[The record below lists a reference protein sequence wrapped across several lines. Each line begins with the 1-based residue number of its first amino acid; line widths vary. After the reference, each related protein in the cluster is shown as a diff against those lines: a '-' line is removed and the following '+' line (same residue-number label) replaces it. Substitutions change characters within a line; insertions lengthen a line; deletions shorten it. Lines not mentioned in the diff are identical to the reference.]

1 MKKIILLV
9 LVLGIF
15 AAAIHS
21 IFSYRKYNVL
31 LITVDTLRADY
42 LSCYNPDVPKTTNF
56 DWIASQGVRFDHAF
70 TQISITLPAHTTMFT
85 SHPPHEL
92 KLFNNGDVFDGT
104 VPMFTDILEKK
115 GYKTAAFIS
124 LGVLKATFGLARGFD
139 EYDDN
144 FSDLKYNGR
153 YYKLASEMNQEVF
166 PWFEKNKDKR
176 FFAWIHYSDPH
187 EPYITVDAPPD
198 TEVFANG
205 TSVGKY
211 VLGKKEKIAINFMA
225 KPGENILE
233 FHGLVGKGPK
243 KIQIADSL
251 RFLDTQLFTVPSEGI
266 EAKFGEGFQAVKL
279 STGADA
285 YYFVESGKLIL
296 LNKSNKERPVNLRV
310 SGGVYQQ
317 RIELI
322 HKNYAAEVQYV
333 DKYLGE
339 LWKKLDNLGLLR
351 NTIVILTADHG
362 EGLKTHGNLGHV
374 ERLYQETVR
383 VPLII
388 YYPYLGRR
396 GHVASPIVNHLDLMP
411 TILDLVHVNYNGSM
425 SGYSL
430 KHYISWSPIDW
441 LTSKPIPRSQSFTAT
456 YAPEA
461 RVNSFSMVTENLK
474 LIHTPNKTK
483 WQWEAYDLKKDPN
496 ERKNLAAKDPDRF
509 NSPEISKLRAI
520 LEDYRRD
527 AEAAHSRRVNPKL
540 NSEEQDMLKSLGYA
554 NQEETQT
561 QKKEQK

>member
-1 MKKIILLV
+1 MKKIILFV
-9 LVLGIF
+9 LILGIF
-15 AAAIHS
+15 AATIHS
-21 IFSYRKYNVL
+21 VFSFRKYNVL

-42 LSCYNPDVPKTTNF
+42 LSCYNADVPKTANF
-56 DWIASQGVRFDHAF
+56 DWIASQGVRFNRAF

-85 SHPPHEL
+85 SRPPHEL
-92 KLFNNGDVFDGT
+92 KLFNNGDVFDGS
-104 VPMFTDILEKK
+104 VPMFTSLLDKK

-124 LGVLKATFGLARGFD
+124 LGVLKSSFGLYRGFD
-139 EYDDN
+139 EYEDN
-144 FSDLKYNGR
+144 FDKFNGR
-153 YYKLASEMNQEVF
+153 YYKVASEMNQEVI

-187 EPYITVDAPPD
+187 EPYVTVDAPPD

-211 VLGKKEKIAINFMA
+211 VLGKKEKIAINFTA
-225 KPGENILE
+225 KPGENVLE
-233 FHGLVGKGPK
+233 FRGLVGRGPK

-251 RFLDTQLFTVPSEGI
+251 RFIDPQLFTVPSEGI
-266 EAKFGEGFQAVKL
+266 ETKFGEGFKPVKL

-285 YYFVESGKLIL
+285 LYFVESGKMNLV
-296 LNKSNKERPVNLRV
+296 NRSNEPRFVNLRV

-317 RIELI
+317 RIELV

-339 LWKKLDNLGLLR
+339 LWKKLDGLGLLK
-351 NTIVILTADHG
+351 NTIVVLTADHG

-388 YYPYLGRR
+388 YYPNLGRR
-396 GHVASPIVNHLDLMP
+396 GYVADPIVNHLDLMP

-430 KHYISWSPIDW
+430 KHYVSWSPIDW
-441 LTSKPIPRSQSFTAT
+441 LTSKPVPRVNTFTAT

-461 RVNSFSMVTENLK
+461 RVNSFSMVYENMK
-474 LIHTPNKTK
+474 LIHTPNKSK
-483 WQWEAYDLKKDPN
+483 WQWEAYDLKTDPN

-509 NSPEISKLRAI
+509 NSPEIKNLRRI

-527 AEAAHSRRVNPKL
+527 AEAAHGKRVNPKL
-540 NSEEQDMLKSLGYA
+540 DTQEQEMLKSLGYA

>member
-1 MKKIILLV
+1 MKKIILFV
-9 LVLGIF
+9 LILGVS

-21 IFSYRKYNVL
+21 IFSFRKYNVL

-42 LSCYNPDVPKTTNF
+42 LSCYNADVPKTANF
-56 DWIASQGVRFDHAF
+56 DWIASQGVRFNRAF
-70 TQISITLPAHTTMFT
+70 TQISITLPAHTSMFT
-85 SHPPHEL
+85 SRPPHEL
-92 KLFNNGDVFDGT
+92 KLFNNGDVFDGS
-104 VPMFTDILEKK
+104 VPMFTSILDKK

-124 LGVLKATFGLARGFD
+124 LGVLKSSFGLYRGFD
-139 EYDDN
+139 EYEDSFDK
-144 FSDLKYNGR
+144 FNGR
-153 YYKLASEMNQEVF
+153 YYKVASEMNQEVI

-187 EPYITVDAPPD
+187 EPYVTVDAPPD

-211 VLGKKEKIAINFMA
+211 VLGKKEKIAINFTA
-225 KPGENILE
+225 KPGENVLE
-233 FHGLVGKGPK
+233 FRGLVGRGPK

-251 RFLDTQLFTVPSEGI
+251 RFIDPQLFTVPSEGI
-266 EAKFGEGFQAVKL
+266 ETKFGEGFKPVKL

-285 YYFVESGKLIL
+285 LYFVESGKMNLV
-296 LNKSNKERPVNLRV
+296 NHSNEPRFVNLRV

-317 RIELI
+317 RIELV

-339 LWKKLDNLGLLR
+339 LWKKLDGLGLLK

-388 YYPYLGRR
+388 YYPNLGRR
-396 GHVASPIVNHLDLMP
+396 GYVADPIVNHLDLMP
-411 TILDLVHVNYNGSM
+411 TILDLVHVKYNGVM
-425 SGYSL
+425 NGYSL
-430 KHYISWSPIDW
+430 KHYVSWSPIDW
-441 LTSKPIPRSQSFTAT
+441 LTSKPVPRVNTFTAT

-461 RVNSFSMVTENLK
+461 RVNSFSMVYENMK
-474 LIHTPNKTK
+474 LIHTPNKSK
-483 WQWEAYDLKKDPN
+483 WQWEAYDLKADPN

-509 NSPEISKLRAI
+509 NSPEISKLREI

-527 AEAAHSRRVNPKL
+527 AEAAHGKRVNPKL
-540 NSEEQDMLKSLGYA
+540 DTQEQEMLKSLGYA

>member
-1 MKKIILLV
+1 MKKIILFV
-9 LVLGIF
+9 LILGIF

-21 IFSYRKYNVL
+21 VFSFRKYNVL

-42 LSCYNPDVPKTTNF
+42 LSCYNADVPKTANF
-56 DWIASQGVRFDHAF
+56 DWIASQGVRFNRAF

-85 SHPPHEL
+85 SRPPHEL
-92 KLFNNGDVFDGT
+92 KLFNNGDVFDGS
-104 VPMFTDILEKK
+104 VPMFTSLLDKK

-124 LGVLKATFGLARGFD
+124 LGVLKSSFGLYRGFD
-139 EYDDN
+139 EYEDN
-144 FSDLKYNGR
+144 FDKFNGR
-153 YYKLASEMNQEVF
+153 YYKVASEMNQEVI

-187 EPYITVDAPPD
+187 EPYVTVDAPPD

-211 VLGKKEKIAINFMA
+211 VLGKKEKIAINFTA
-225 KPGENILE
+225 KPGENVLE
-233 FHGLVGKGPK
+233 FRGLVGRGPK

-251 RFLDTQLFTVPSEGI
+251 RFIDPQLFTVPSEGI
-266 EAKFGEGFQAVKL
+266 ETKFGEGFKPVKL

-285 YYFVESGKLIL
+285 LYFVESGKMNLV
-296 LNKSNKERPVNLRV
+296 NRSNEPRFVNLRV

-317 RIELI
+317 RIELV

-339 LWKKLDNLGLLR
+339 LWKKLDGLGLLK
-351 NTIVILTADHG
+351 NTIVVLTADHG

-388 YYPYLGRR
+388 YYPNLGRR
-396 GHVASPIVNHLDLMP
+396 GQVADPIVNHLDLMP
-411 TILDLVHVNYNGSM
+411 TILDLVHVNYNGVM
-425 SGYSL
+425 NGYSL
-430 KHYISWSPIDW
+430 KHYVSWSPIDW
-441 LTSKPIPRSQSFTAT
+441 LTSKPVPRSNTFTAT

-461 RVNSFSMVTENLK
+461 RVNSFSMVYENMK
-474 LIHTPNKTK
+474 LIHTPNKSK
-483 WQWEAYDLKKDPN
+483 WQWEAYDLKTDPN

-509 NSPEISKLRAI
+509 NSPEIKNLRRI

-527 AEAAHSRRVNPKL
+527 AEAAHGKRVNPKL
-540 NSEEQDMLKSLGYA
+540 DTQEQEMLKSLGYA

>member
-1 MKKIILLV
+1 MKKIILFV

-21 IFSYRKYNVL
+21 IFSYKKYNVL

-42 LSCYNPDVPKTTNF
+42 LSCYNSDVPKTVNF
-56 DWIASQGVRFDHAF
+56 DWIASQGVRFNRAF

-92 KLFNNGDVFDGT
+92 KLFNNGDVFDGS

-124 LGVLKATFGLARGFD
+124 LGVLKSTFGLARGFD
-139 EYDDN
+139 EYEDN
-144 FSDLKYNGR
+144 FDKFNGR
-153 YYKLASEMNQEVF
+153 YYKVASEMNQEVI

-211 VLGKKEKIAINFMA
+211 VLGKKEKIAINFDA
-225 KPGENILE
+225 KPGENVLE
-233 FHGLVGKGPK
+233 FRGLVGRGPK

-251 RFLDTQLFTVPSEGI
+251 RFLDPQLFTVPSEGI
-266 EAKFGEGFQAVKL
+266 EGKFGEGFKAVKL

-285 YYFVESGKLIL
+285 FYFVESGKLIL
-296 LNKSNKERPVNLRV
+296 TNRSTETRSVQLRV

-317 RIELI
+317 RIELV
-322 HKNYAAEVQYV
+322 HKNYGAEVQYV

-339 LWKKLDNLGLLR
+339 LWKKLDALGLLK

-374 ERLYQETVR
+374 ERLYQETIR

-388 YYPYLGRR
+388 YYPNLGRR
-396 GHVASPIVNHLDLMP
+396 GHVADPIVNHLDLMP
-411 TILDLVHVNYNGSM
+411 TILDLVHVNYKGSM

-430 KHYISWSPIDW
+430 KHYVSWSPIDW
-441 LTSKPIPRSQSFTAT
+441 LTSKAVPRSNTFTAT

-461 RVNSFSMVTENLK
+461 RVNSFSMVYENMK
-474 LIHTPNKTK
+474 LIHTPNKSK
-483 WQWEAYDLKKDPN
+483 WQWEAYDLKADPN
-496 ERKNLAAKDPDRF
+496 ERKNLAAKDADRF
-509 NSPEISKLRAI
+509 NSPEISKLRGI
-520 LEDYRRD
+520 LEEYRRD
-527 AEAAHSRRVNPKL
+527 AEAAHKRRKAPEMN
-540 NSEEQDMLKSLGYA
+540 EETIEILKSLNYTTG
-554 NQEETQT
+554 EDQT
-561 QKKEQK
+561 QSQKKDQK

>member
-1 MKKIILLV
+1 MKKIILSV
-9 LVLGIF
+9 LIIGIF

-42 LSCYNPDVPKTTNF
+42 LSCYNPDVPKTENF
-56 DWIASQGVRFDHAF
+56 DWIASQSVRFDRAF
-70 TQISITLPAHTTMFT
+70 TEISITLPAHTAMFT

-92 KLFNNGDVFDGT
+92 KLFNNGDVFDGS

-115 GYKTAAFIS
+115 GYKTAGFIS
-124 LGVLKATFGLARGFD
+124 LGVLKSTFGLARGFD
-139 EYDDN
+139 EYEDN
-144 FSDLKYNGR
+144 FDKYNGR
-153 YYKLASEMNQEVF
+153 YYKVASEMNEIVI

-176 FFAWIHYSDPH
+176 FFAWVHYSDPH
-187 EPYITVDAPPD
+187 EPYVTVDAPLD

-211 VLGKKEKIAINFMA
+211 VLGKKEKIAINFTA
-225 KPGENILE
+225 KPGENVLE
-233 FHGLVGKGPK
+233 FRGLVARGPK

-251 RFLDTQLFTVPSEGI
+251 RFLDTQLFTVPGEGI
-266 EAKFGEGFQAVKL
+266 EATFGAGFIPVKL

-285 YYFVESGKLIL
+285 HYFVESGNVNIL
-296 LNKSNKERPVNLRV
+296 NRTGEPRSVYLRI

-317 RIELI
+317 RIELV

-333 DKYLGE
+333 DKYLGQ
-339 LWKKLDNLGLLR
+339 LWKKLDSLGLLK

-383 VPLII
+383 VPLLI
-388 YYPYLGRR
+388 YYPNLGRR
-396 GHVASPIVNHLDLMP
+396 GHVADPLVNHLDLMP
-411 TILDLVHVNYNGSM
+411 TILDLVHVNYNGVM
-425 SGYSL
+425 NGYSL

-441 LTSKPIPRSQSFTAT
+441 LTSKPVPRSQTFSAT

-461 RVNSFSMVTENLK
+461 RVNSFSMVSDNLK
-474 LIHTPNKTK
+474 LIHTPNKSK
-483 WQWEAYDLKKDPN
+483 WQWEAYDLKADPG
-496 ERKNLAAKDPDRF
+496 ERKNLAARNPDRF

-520 LEDYRRD
+520 LEDYRRE
-527 AEAAHSRRVNPKL
+527 AEAAHGKRVNPKL
-540 NSEEQDMLKSLGYA
+540 DIQEQEMLKSLGYA

-561 QKKEQK
+561 QKNEQK

>member
-1 MKKIILLV
+1 MKKIILFV
-9 LVLGIF
+9 LFIGIF

-21 IFSYRKYNVL
+21 IFSYRKYNVI

-42 LSCYNPDVPKTTNF
+42 LSCYKPEMPKTRNF
-56 DWIASQGVRFDHAF
+56 DFIASQGVRFDRAF
-70 TQISITLPAHTTMFT
+70 TEISITLPAHAAMFT

-92 KLFNNGDVFDGT
+92 KLFNNGDVFEGK
-104 VPMFTDILEKK
+104 VPMFTDLLEKK
-115 GYKTAAFIS
+115 GYKTAGFIS
-124 LGVLKATFGLARGFD
+124 LGVLKAGFGLARGFD
-139 EYDDN
+139 EYEDN
-144 FSDLKYNGR
+144 FDKFNGR
-153 YYKLASEMNQEVF
+153 YYKVASEMNQLVI

-176 FFAWIHYSDPH
+176 FFAWVHYSDPH
-187 EPYITVDAPPD
+187 EPYISVDAPPD
-198 TEVFANG
+198 TEVFLNG
-205 TSVGKY
+205 ISIGKY
-211 VLGKKEKIAINFMA
+211 VLAKKEKIAINFTA

-233 FHGLVGKGPK
+233 FRGLVGKGPK

-266 EAKFGEGFQAVKL
+266 ETKFGEGFKPVKL

-285 YYFVESGKLIL
+285 HYFVESGN
-296 LNKSNKERPVNLRV
+296 LNVTNRSTEPRSIYLRA

-317 RIELI
+317 RIELV

-339 LWKKLDNLGLLR
+339 LWKKLDDLGLLK
-351 NTIVILTADHG
+351 NTIIILTADHG

-388 YYPYLGRR
+388 YYPNLGRR
-396 GHVASPIVNHLDLMP
+396 GHVADPIVNHLDLMP
-411 TILDLVHVNYNGSM
+411 TILDLVHVNYNGAM

-430 KHYISWSPIDW
+430 KHYVSWSPIDW
-441 LTSKPIPRSQSFTAT
+441 LTSKPVPRSQTFTAT

-461 RVNSFSMVTENLK
+461 RVNSFSMVYENMK
-474 LIHTPNKTK
+474 LIRTPNKSK
-483 WQWEAYDLKKDPN
+483 WQWEAYDLKADPG
-496 ERKNLAAKDPDRF
+496 ERRNLAAREPDRF
-509 NSPEISKLRAI
+509 NNPEISRLRAI

-527 AEAAHSRRVNPKL
+527 AEAAHGKRVNPNL
-540 NSEEQDMLKSLGYA
+540 DTEQRDMLKALGYA
-554 NQEETQT
+554 DQEESQT

>member
-1 MKKIILLV
+1 MKKIILFV
-9 LVLGIF
+9 LILGIF

-56 DWIASQGVRFDHAF
+56 DWIASQGVRFNRAF

-92 KLFNNGDVFDGT
+92 KLFNNGDVFDGS
-104 VPMFTDILEKK
+104 VPMFTDVLEKK

-124 LGVLKATFGLARGFD
+124 LGVLKSTFGLARGFD
-139 EYDDN
+139 EYEDN
-144 FSDLKYNGR
+144 FDKFNGR
-153 YYKLASEMNQEVF
+153 YYKVASEMNQEVI
-166 PWFEKNKDKR
+166 PWFEKNKNKR

-187 EPYITVDAPPD
+187 EPYVTVDAAPD

-211 VLGKKEKIAINFMA
+211 VLGKKEKIAVNFTA

-233 FHGLVGKGPK
+233 FRGLVGKGPK

-251 RFLDTQLFTVPSEGI
+251 RFLDTQLFTVPGEDI
-266 EAKFGEGFQAVKL
+266 EAKFGEGFKPVKL

-285 YYFVESGKLIL
+285 FYFVESGKLKL
-296 LNKSNKERPVNLRV
+296 VNRSSEPRSVQLRV

-339 LWKKLDNLGLLR
+339 LWKKLDNLGLLK

-388 YYPYLGRR
+388 YYPNLGRR
-396 GHVASPIVNHLDLMP
+396 GHVADPIVNHLDLMP
-411 TILDLVHVNYNGSM
+411 TILDLVHVNYKGSM

-441 LTSKPIPRSQSFTAT
+441 LTSKPVPRTATFTAT

-461 RVNSFSMVTENLK
+461 RVNSFSMVYENMK
-474 LIHTPNKTK
+474 LIHTPNKSK
-483 WQWEAYDLKKDPN
+483 WQWEAYDLKADPF

-509 NSPEISKLRAI
+509 NSPEISKLRGI

-527 AEAAHSRRVNPKL
+527 AESAHSKRVNPKL
-540 NSEEQDMLKSLGYA
+540 DTQEQEMLKSLGYA
-554 NQEETQT
+554 NQEDTQT

>member
-1 MKKIILLV
+1 MKKILLILLV
-9 LVLGIF
+9 IGIF

-42 LSCYNPDVPKTTNF
+42 LSCYEPEMPKTPNF
-56 DWIASQGVRFDHAF
+56 DFIASQGVRFDRAF
-70 TQISITLPAHTTMFT
+70 TQISITLPAHTSMFT

-92 KLFNNGDVFDGT
+92 KLFNNGDVFDGS
-104 VPMFTDILEKK
+104 VPMFTDVLEKK

-124 LGVLKATFGLARGFD
+124 LGVLKSTFGLARGFD
-139 EYDDN
+139 EYEDN
-144 FSDLKYNGR
+144 FDKYNGR
-153 YYKLASEMNQEVF
+153 YYKVASEMNRLVI

-176 FFAWIHYSDPH
+176 FFAWLHYSDPH

-198 TEVFANG
+198 TEVFVNG
-205 TSVGKY
+205 ASVGKY
-211 VLGKKEKIAINFMA
+211 VLGKKEKIAINFTA
-225 KPGENILE
+225 KPGENTLE
-233 FHGLVGKGPK
+233 FRGLVGRAPK

-251 RFLDTQLFTVPSEGI
+251 RFLDTQLFTVPSDGI
-266 EAKFGEGFQAVKL
+266 ETKFGEGFKAVKL
-279 STGADA
+279 STGANA
-285 YYFVESGKLIL
+285 YYFVVSGNLDL
-296 LNKSNKERPVNLRV
+296 VNRSSEPRSVQLRV

-317 RIELI
+317 RVELI

-339 LWKKLDNLGLLR
+339 LWKKLDDLGLLK

-388 YYPYLGRR
+388 YYPNLGRR
-396 GHVASPIVNHLDLMP
+396 GHVADPIVNHLDLMP
-411 TILDLVHVNYNGSM
+411 TILDLVHVSYGGSM
-425 SGYSL
+425 LGYSL

-441 LTSKPIPRSQSFTAT
+441 LTSKPVPRSQTFTAT

-461 RVNSFSMVTENLK
+461 RVNSFSMVSENMK
-474 LIHTPNKTK
+474 LIHTPNKSK
-483 WQWEAYDLKKDPN
+483 WQWEAYDLKVDPG
-496 ERKNLAAKDPDRF
+496 ERRNLAAKDPTRF

-527 AEAAHSRRVNPKL
+527 AEAAHGRRVNPKL
-540 NSEEQDMLKSLGYA
+540 SEEEQRMLGTLGY
-554 NQEETQT
+554 TQGDDEPQT
-561 QKKEQK
+561 KKKEQK

>member
-1 MKKIILLV
+1 MKKIILLIFV
-9 LVLGIF
+9 IGIF

-21 IFSYRKYNVL
+21 IYSYRKYNVL

-42 LSCYNPDVPKTTNF
+42 LSCYNPDVPKTKNF
-56 DWIASQGVRFDHAF
+56 DFIASQGVRFNRAF
-70 TQISITLPAHTTMFT
+70 TEISITLPAHTTMFT

-92 KLFNNGDVFDGT
+92 KLFNNGDVFDGSI
-104 VPMFTDILEKK
+104 PMFTDVLEKK

-124 LGVLKATFGLARGFD
+124 LGVLKSTFGLARGFD
-139 EYDDN
+139 EYEDN
-144 FSDLKYNGR
+144 FDRFNGR
-153 YYKLASEMNQEVF
+153 YYKVASEMNQLVI

-176 FFAWIHYSDPH
+176 FFAWLHYSDPH
-187 EPYITVDAPPD
+187 EPYIAVDAPPD
-198 TEVFANG
+198 TEVFVNG

-211 VLGKKEKIAINFMA
+211 VLGKKEKIAINFTA

-233 FHGLVGKGPK
+233 FRGLVGKGPK

-266 EAKFGEGFQAVKL
+266 EAKFGEGFKPVKL

-285 YYFVESGKLIL
+285 FYFVESGN
-296 LNKSNKERPVNLRV
+296 LNVVNRSNAPRSVQLRV

-339 LWKKLDNLGLLR
+339 LWKKLDDLGLLK
-351 NTIVILTADHG
+351 NTIIILTADHG

-388 YYPYLGRR
+388 YYPNLGRR
-396 GHVASPIVNHLDLMP
+396 GHVADPIVNHLDLMP

-425 SGYSL
+425 LGYSL

-441 LTSKPIPRSQSFTAT
+441 LTSRSVPRSQTFSAT

-461 RVNSFSMVTENLK
+461 RVNSFSMVSENLK
-474 LIHTPNKTK
+474 LIHTPNKSK
-483 WQWEAYDLKKDPN
+483 WQWEAYDLKADPG

-520 LEDYRRD
+520 LEDFRRD
-527 AEAAHSRRVNPKL
+527 AEASHIKRVNPKL
-540 NSEEQDMLKSLGYA
+540 DTQEQEMLRALGYA
-554 NQEETQT
+554 NQEESQT
-561 QKKEQK
+561 QKNEQK

>member
-1 MKKIILLV
+1 MKKIILFV
-9 LVLGIF
+9 LILGIS

-42 LSCYNPDVPKTTNF
+42 LSCYNSDVPKTANF
-56 DWIASQGVRFDHAF
+56 DWIASQGVRFNRAF

-92 KLFNNGDVFDGT
+92 KLFNNGDVFDGS
-104 VPMFTDILEKK
+104 VPMFTTILDKK

-124 LGVLKATFGLARGFD
+124 LGVLKSSFGLYRGFD
-139 EYDDN
+139 EYEDN
-144 FSDLKYNGR
+144 FDKFNGR
-153 YYKLASEMNQEVF
+153 YYKVASEMNQEVI

-187 EPYITVDAPPD
+187 EPYVTVNAPPD

-211 VLGKKEKIAINFMA
+211 VLGKKEKIAINFTA
-225 KPGENILE
+225 KPGENVLE
-233 FHGLVGKGPK
+233 FRGLVGRGPK

-251 RFLDTQLFTVPSEGI
+251 RFIDPQLFTVPSEGI
-266 EAKFGEGFQAVKL
+266 EANFGEGFKPVKL

-285 YYFVESGKLIL
+285 LYFVESGKMNLV
-296 LNKSNKERPVNLRV
+296 NHSNEPRFVNLRV

-317 RIELI
+317 RIELV

-339 LWKKLDNLGLLR
+339 LWKKLDSLGLLK

-388 YYPYLGRR
+388 YYPNLGRR
-396 GHVASPIVNHLDLMP
+396 GHVADPIVNHLDLMP
-411 TILDLVHVNYNGSM
+411 TILDLVHVNYKGVM
-425 SGYSL
+425 KGYSL
-430 KHYISWSPIDW
+430 KHYVSWSPIDW
-441 LTSKPIPRSQSFTAT
+441 LTSKPVPRSSTFTAT

-461 RVNSFSMVTENLK
+461 RVNSFSMVYENMK
-474 LIHTPNKTK
+474 LIHTPNKSK
-483 WQWEAYDLKKDPN
+483 WQWEVYDLKADPY

-509 NSPEISKLRAI
+509 NSPEISKLRGI
-520 LEDYRRD
+520 LEDYRRE
-527 AEAAHSRRVNPKL
+527 AESAHGKRVNPKL
-540 NSEEQDMLKSLGYA
+540 SEEEQRMLGTLGYT
-554 NQEETQT
+554 QGDDEPQT
-561 QKKEQK
+561 QKKDKK